1 MGPLVIILTGALVA
15 GASSL
20 VGSFLVLR
28 RLAFLGDAI
37 SHAVLPG
44 IVLAFLFSGSRNT
57 LVMVLGAGALG
68 LATTFLVQLFRRSGV
83 QEDAAIGVTFT
94 ALFAAGVLL
103 VSLFAGQVDLD
114 LDCVLHGEI
123 AFAPWDRLVIGGVD
137 LGPESLWTMGGIF
150 LLNAVVIGAFYK
162 ELKICAFDPEA
173 AKALGVPVTLIHY
186 LLMAL
191 VSITT
196 VGSFESVGAILV
208 VAMLIVPPATA
219 YLLTERL
226 HVMIGLAV
234 GLGALSAVLGYGL
247 ARMMDGSIAAAMTT
261 VAGGLFLLAFLFAP
275 KGGVVSRWL
284 ARRRMAADLQSPINE
299 RGRSSP
305 RLP

>member
-1 MGPLVIILTGALVA
+1 MAALVIILTGALVA

-68 LATTFLVQLFRRSGV
+68 LLTTFLVQLFRRSGV

-94 ALFAAGVLL
+94 GLFAAGILL

-123 AFAPWDRLVIGGVD
+123 AYAPWDRLMAGGVD
-137 LGPESLWTMGGIF
+137 LGPKSLWTMGGVF
-150 LLNAVVIGAFYK
+150 LLNLIVVSLFYK

-173 AKALGVPVTLIHY
+173 AKALGVPVGLIHY

-196 VGSFESVGAILV
+196 VGAFESVGAILV

-226 HVMIGLAV
+226 HLMIGLAV
-234 GLGALSAVLGYGL
+234 GLGALSALLGYLL
-247 ARMMDGSIAAAMTT
+247 ARVMDGSIAGAMTT
-261 VAGGLFLLAFLFAP
+261 VAGGLFVLAFLFAP
-275 KGGVVSRWL
+275 KGGLVSRWVAHRRL
-284 ARRRMAADLQSPINE
+284 AAAV
-299 RGRSSP
+299 R
-305 RLP
+305 